1 MTRSPRPGRLLA
13 ATALALTL
21 VATACSGGSDD
32 GNGGSGGDEASAA
45 EFPPCPL
52 EALDGATQP
61 VEVVVWHS
69 YVAKTAE
76 TLQKLVD
83 QYNASQSRVKV
94 RLESQGNS
102 YDELWRKY
110 QQAAQAN
117 DLPGIA
123 ILEDTNT
130 EAVVDSGT
138 VLPAQSCID
147 ASGYDTSDLVDS
159 AVDFYSIDGALYPGT
174 VNLSTPLLYY
184 NTNHF
189 RRAGLDPADPPGTL
203 AEVRA
208 AAEAIKAA
216 GVVDKPVVLN
226 LESWFFETWMTGVGT
241 GIVDNDNGRG
251 AGETTAAAFDGE
263 PMREVVTWVR
273 DMQADGLLEA
283 IPNTPGQINHYL
295 ALAQQ
300 NGTMTLATS
309 TAATSVEA
317 FLAGDTSVTA
327 GAGVSTEDID
337 LSALAFDAGPFPGLE
352 APGKV
357 QIGGG
362 AWYITNTTPPEVQAA
377 AWDFISWWNRPE
389 TQVIW
394 HLEGSYLPF
403 SKKAATDPEV
413 VRSWTDDLSGRWLSV
428 SYRQLTEGVDPTWP
442 GPLIGPYDE
451 FRKALEQAVD
461 AVTLSGADPAA
472 EITKA
477 AQTTTAAIEA
487 YNEENF

>member
-1 MTRSPRPGRLLA
+1 MTRLPRPIRRLTSLA
-13 ATALALTL
+13 VALALL
-21 VATACSGGSDD
+21 GAACGGGDD
-32 GNGGSGGDEASAA
+32 GGSGGGDEEAA
-45 EFPPCPL
+45 ELPACPL
-52 EALDGATQP
+52 DALDAAAGP

-83 QYNASQSRVKV
+83 QYNGSQAKVRV

-110 QQAAQAN
+110 QQGAQAN

-130 EAVVDSGT
+130 EAVADSGT

-147 ASGYDTSDLVDS
+147 ASGYDTSDLVAS
-159 AVDFYSIDGALYPGT
+159 AVDYYSIDGALYPGT

-203 AEVRA
+203 AEVREA
-208 AAEAIKAA
+208 AQAIRDA
-216 GVVDKPVVLN
+216 GVVEKPVVLN
-226 LESWFFETWMTGVGT
+226 LESWFFETWMTGVGA

-251 AGETTAAAFDGE
+251 DGETTAAAFDDE

-300 NGTMTLATS
+300 NGSMTLATS

-317 FLAGDTSVTA
+317 FLAGDTSVAA
-327 GAGVSTEDID
+327 GADVAPEDID

-377 AWDFISWWNRPE
+377 AWDFITWWNRPE

-403 SKKAATDPEV
+403 SKQAATDREV
-413 VRSWTDDLSGRWLSV
+413 VDSWTNDQSGRWLAV
-428 SYRQLTEGVDPTWP
+428 SFRQLTEGVDPAWP
-442 GPLIGPYDE
+442 GPLIGPYDQ
-451 FRKALEQAVD
+451 FRKALEGAVD

-477 AQTTTAAIEA
+477 ADATTAAIEA
-487 YNEENF
+487 YNQENF